1 MRHRNAQRK
10 LNVWSSYRKMLLRNL
25 GTSLVLNGKIVTTEA
40 RAKELR
46 RQIDWIMTRA
56 KDQTLEAK
64 RGVYAFFTSKEAAKR
79 CIDEAP
85 KKFGDK
91 TGGYTRQFKLGERR
105 GDCAK
110 LVLVKLDYE

>member
-1 MRHRNAQRK
+1 M
-10 LNVWSSYRKMLLRNL
+10 
-25 GTSLVLNGKIVTTEA
+25 
-40 RAKELR
+40 
-46 RQIDWIMTRA
+46 
-56 KDQTLEAK
+56 
-64 RGVYAFFTSKEAAKR
+64 YAFFTSKEAAKR